1 MIRIV
6 IENVFVFLL
15 PTLIYIGW
23 VAFVRNDWPG
33 LFAVLKAAP
42 LVNLF
47 IAGAV
52 MMLLALL
59 VFSSRTGNA
68 PGEAYVPPSFE
79 GGKFNP
85 GHSVPA
91 NQ

>member
-6 IENVFVFLL
+6 IENLFVFLL

-42 LVNLF
+42 LVYLF

-79 GGKFNP
+79 GGKLNP

-91 NQ
+91 NP